1 MSEEKAMI
9 YAVKVRVSWKRKTRG
24 SGYLNHYRG
33 TADDPI
39 QVVTRNDSVEEM
51 NKNPVLISQ
60 IMTSLGAT
68 GKAVYD
74 FSVIEEFERME
85 LSKSNFYTK

>member
-1 MSEEKAMI
+1 
-9 YAVKVRVSWKRKTRG
+9 
-24 SGYLNHYRG
+24 
-33 TADDPI
+33 
-39 QVVTRNDSVEEM
+39 M

-60 IMTSLGAT
+60 IMTALGAT

-74 FSVIEEFERME
+74 FSVIEEFSRIE